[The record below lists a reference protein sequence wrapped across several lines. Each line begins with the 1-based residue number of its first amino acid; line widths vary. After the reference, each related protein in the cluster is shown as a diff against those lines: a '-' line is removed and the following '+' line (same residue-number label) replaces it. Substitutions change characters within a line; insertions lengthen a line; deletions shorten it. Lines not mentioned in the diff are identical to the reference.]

1 MTVNLKKELLH
12 VIENGWEKIT
22 PWELRKQIS
31 QKYGAKRKEIETAIK
46 NLVSKRRLTYTYYFG
61 RTFIEKSFD
70 RAVRISRRVVLKP
83 QGRSFAPDPDDV
95 IIEIAHGASFGTGEH
110 PTTRLAIRG
119 IEHALGEICLSG
131 RGKETCVL
139 DIGTGS
145 GVLAIAAVRLG
156 ISSAV
161 GLDTDPCA
169 RYEAGEN
176 ARLNGLEERFNIC
189 EVPVEYLDRK
199 FILITANLRYP
210 TLKRILSAVA
220 GSIEQGGAVVLSGI
234 KRDEISGIIDTYNKE
249 KGFRCTWK
257 ECEKD
262 WACLG
267 FLRTGIR

>member
-1 MTVNLKKELLH
+1 MTLNLKKELLN

-31 QKYGAKRKEIETAIK
+31 QRSGAKRKEIESAIK
-46 NLVSKRRLTYTYYFG
+46 DLVSERRLIYTYHFG

-70 RAVRISRRVVLKP
+70 RPVRISRHIVLKP
-83 QGRSFAPDPDDV
+83 EGTSFAPDPDDV

-119 IEHALGEICLSG
+119 IEHALGEISLSG
-131 RGKETCVL
+131 RDKETCVL

-161 GLDTDPCA
+161 GIDIDPCA

-176 ARLNGLEERFNIC
+176 ARINGLKERFNIC
-189 EVPVEYLDRK
+189 EVPVEDLDRK

-210 TLKRILSAVA
+210 TLKRILSTVA

-234 KRDEISGIIDTYNKE
+234 KKDEISGIIDTYDKE
-249 KGFRCTWK
+249 KGFRCIWK

-262 WACLG
+262 WAGLG
-267 FLRTGIR
+267 FLRTGSG